1 MWLLAWILFGL
12 VVGIVARFLMPGRD
26 PAGVIGTILIG
37 VVGALIGGFLGRL
50 AGWYREGEPAG
61 FVMAVIGAI
70 VLLAIYRA
78 LIGRSRP
85 MTRP

>member
-1 MWLLAWILFGL
+1 
-12 VVGIVARFLMPGRD
+12 
-26 PAGVIGTILIG
+26 
-37 VVGALIGGFLGRL
+37 L